1 MKKLAWL
8 TARVMA
14 VSCMT
19 IPAMAETAAPVK
31 ESASGFFYIEADEAT
46 GQAQLSAV
54 NKDMFIQADGLYF
67 KDLNKNGALDVYED
81 YRQDVTARVNDLL
94 GQMTM
99 EEKAGTLGFGGIGG
113 KNGIT
118 VSNLSGDSLSTGQTG
133 VSFIQVDSEQMS
145 NDTDTLIT
153 VDEVT
158 YTPVAYQIK
167 KMNLTT
173 MIAAMT
179 GNPKD
184 QLDTLNKIQ
193 SIAEENRL
201 GIPVVFSGD
210 RTYNT
215 WGGMIDAAH
224 YALGVAHDEDLLYN
238 LLSEYAKESVALGY
252 HQVFHGY
259 GNEIGSWYGDDP
271 AYIAAMAAKET
282 RAYEDNGFNSHSKH
296 FIARG
301 GRNPYGTARS
311 EADLI
316 DSWLVGWKSVVDAG
330 TQWVM
335 TNNNV
340 GRTGGLYTVFDRT
353 TYSILRDDLGYT
365 GIICLDWPLGA
376 DRINALTGA
385 TVDGVDVT
393 TLSIEEKY
401 ALILNVGIDMFSCY
415 GATPGTDLTSYA
427 ELTNNF
433 YPEIVIATVNDGL
446 VTEEDFNTHVSRV
459 LKNKFDQKL
468 FEDPYS
474 DWEAAAAL
482 IANEQY
488 LADGMPIVLSTSE
501 IDNYRRSEIKEM
513 EEKLMVESTVML
525 KNDSILPLASGTKVH
540 LFSNNGSIQEEEAAA
555 LAEKL
560 TVVDELADADV
571 ALIHVTTFDDAYEL
585 AVEDAQ
591 DAGKPII
598 LIFEGTIGRNGAQG
612 DPYFDQ
618 VSTAAAVLV
627 QTYSNT
633 PDHGSSVGSFY
644 RYVTPSVTVAML
656 MGEKDPNGSTV
667 FEVPY
672 SVSDLVLSNYELQ
685 NDVGTDAK
693 TRLYMTMMAKENP
706 VSVPNNMGDVMYTTN
721 FGMSYAAASDIQLS
735 LLSMEQ
741 DYTVEAYVDA
751 RGRDATRN
759 IITNKAQK
767 AGVPFEISFVATND
781 GGDGT
786 INVQVLDGE
795 TVVAEKFLGVDAG
808 QWRVVTMELTL
819 EAGEH
824 VITVGDMTTTI
835 IVE

>member
-1 MKKLAWL
+1 MKKIALLLA
-8 TARVMA
+8 AIMVF
-14 VSCMT
+14 SC
-19 IPAMAETAAPVK
+19 IPTSALMESAPAVK
-31 ESASGFFYIEADEAT
+31 ESTSGFYYVEADEAT
-46 GQAQLSAV
+46 GQARLSASSQDV
-54 NKDMFIQADGLYF
+54 FMQVDGLYF
-67 KDLNKNGALDVYED
+67 KDLNKNGSLDVYED
-81 YRQDVTARVNDLL
+81 YRQDVAVRVSDLL

-133 VSFIQVDSEQMS
+133 VSFIQTDSEQM
-145 NDTDTLIT
+145 NNETDTLIT
-153 VDEVT
+153 VDEVI

-167 KMNLTT
+167 QMNLTT

-184 QLDTLNKIQ
+184 QLDVLNKIQ

-252 HQVFHGY
+252 TQVFHGY

-271 AYIAAMAAKET
+271 SYIATMSALET

-301 GRNPYGTARS
+301 GRNSYEAARS

-316 DSWLVGWKSVVDAG
+316 DSWLVGWKAVVDAG
-330 TQWVM
+330 TQWIM
-335 TNNNV
+335 TNNNI
-340 GRTGGLYTVFDRT
+340 GRTEGLYTVFDRT
-353 TYSILRDDLGYT
+353 TYSILRDDLGYK

-376 DRINALTGA
+376 DRIDALTGTTA
-385 TVDGVDVT
+385 DGVDVT
-393 TLSIEEKY
+393 TLTIEEKY
-401 ALILNVGIDMFSCY
+401 ALIMNVGIDMFSCY
-415 GATPGTDLTSYA
+415 GATPGTELTSYA

-433 YPEIVIATVNDGL
+433 YPEIVVACVNDGL
-446 VTEEDFNTHVSRV
+446 VTEEDFNTHVGRV

-482 IANEQY
+482 VANEQY
-488 LADGMPIVLSTSE
+488 IADGMPTVLSNAE
-501 IDNYRRSEIKEM
+501 IDTYRRTEVADM
-513 EEKLMVESTVML
+513 EEQLMVESTIML
-525 KNDSILPLASGTKVH
+525 KNDNVLPLAAGTKVH
-540 LFSNNGSIQEEEAAA
+540 LFSNNSSIQEEEAAA
-555 LAEKL
+555 LAQKL
-560 TVVDELADADV
+560 TVVDTLADADV
-571 ALIHVTTFDDAYEL
+571 ALIHVTAFDDAYEL
-585 AVEDAQ
+585 AVQDAQ

-598 LIFEGTIGRNGAQG
+598 LIYEGTIGRSGAQG
-612 DPYFDQ
+612 DPYYDQ

-644 RYVTPSVTVAML
+644 RYVSPSVTVAML
-656 MGEKDPNGSTV
+656 MGEKDPAGSTV

-672 SVSDLVLSNYELQ
+672 NVSDLILSNYELQ

-693 TRLYMTMMAKENP
+693 TRLYMTMMAKDDP
-706 VSVPNNMGDVMYTTN
+706 TSVPNNMGDVMYTTN
-721 FGMSYAAASDIQLS
+721 FGMSYAKAADIQLS
-735 LLSMEQ
+735 LLSVDQ
-741 DYTVEAYVDA
+741 DYSVEAYVDS

-759 IITNKAQK
+759 VITNKVQK
-767 AGVPFEISFVATND
+767 AGVPFEIAFVAQNG

-786 INVQVLDGE
+786 INVQVLDGDA
-795 TVVAEKFLGVDAG
+795 VVAEKFLGVDGG

-824 VITVGDMTTTI
+824 VITIGNMTTTI
-835 IVE
+835 TVE